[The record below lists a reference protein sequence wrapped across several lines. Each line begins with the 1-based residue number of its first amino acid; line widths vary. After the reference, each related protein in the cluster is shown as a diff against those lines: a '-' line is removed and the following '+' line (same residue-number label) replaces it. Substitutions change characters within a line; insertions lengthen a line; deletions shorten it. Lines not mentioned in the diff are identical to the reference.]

1 MTNERF
7 NDDVVPDSAR
17 SGGMTSGATAA
28 DSADMPRGTGLTD
41 VTGDT
46 VAGDTDMNA
55 DPDFSAGAEYTGDTD
70 LTVDSTPEDDTD
82 LTAGSTTGQ
91 GANLGDLGD
100 PGHVFDQTN
109 GLVDLGGET
118 DEMAEDSTSRA
129 DRMGDADDAG
139 GPVPFPSSR

>member
-17 SGGMTSGATAA
+17 SGGMNSGATAA

-55 DPDFSAGAEYTGDTD
+55 DPDFSPGADYTGDTD
-70 LTVDSTPEDDTD
+70 LTVDSTPRDTD
-82 LTAGSTTGQ
+82 LTAGTTTGQ
-91 GANLGDLGD
+91 DANLSDLGD
-100 PGHVFDQTN
+100 PSHLFDQTN
-109 GLVDLGGET
+109 GLADLGGET

-129 DRMGDADDAG
+129 DRVGDDDDGG